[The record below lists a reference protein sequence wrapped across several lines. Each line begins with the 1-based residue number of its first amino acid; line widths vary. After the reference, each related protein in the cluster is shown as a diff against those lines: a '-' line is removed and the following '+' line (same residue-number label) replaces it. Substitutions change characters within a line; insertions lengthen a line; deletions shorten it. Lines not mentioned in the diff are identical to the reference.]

1 MTQKDSRNGSR
12 AAILVALLFLL
23 PLSANIPS
31 ESVQPLAHSL
41 SGKSTDA
48 DVEVTELSVTTPS
61 TMVAGVPTLAPQ
73 NHTIRV
79 TISNMGG
86 STADGILSLKV
97 NNVQVDYRNVSINVG
112 RQEFHLMY
120 WNATLGSG
128 ISLEAVWE
136 VDVSSTDSDSSND
149 QMTLSGIAVV
159 AVEEASSISD
169 SLPQEGSTVARGL
182 WAGGI
187 TVINTGNQQV
197 DVTAQLTL
205 TSSLSGDQVPI
216 SSDTVTVIPG
226 SLANPPTPQN
236 LSLSFDGTN
245 MEGTYTL
252 GGSILVTGTG
262 SYSITVDSR
271 TVSFIAMRA
280 SLIPANNRNLDPG
293 AQTILN
299 FILQNSGDETD
310 TFSVSQSNNTD
321 ISGGGTFWA
330 NVSAD
335 IYTIADPLSVAA
347 GATEAIQVP
356 LQVPSVAALGESVRV
371 TITIYSISSGYV
383 LEASTIV
390 MAGGLYQ
397 ATITQNHSYIDPTTG
412 PGTLL
417 PAVYIDNFA
426 NVTPGIHRTLD
437 YTLNNTGT
445 APTQYQ
451 INVAAT
457 EPVPYW
463 QIYSPVSITDVVMPG
478 ELRTI
483 PVTIITPSIVM
494 PLDPAW
500 KIAAELQINLAIQAI
515 PLEGGIPVTN
525 QTTLIIDK
533 VVEIDVEVI
542 GGAGDISVSD
552 FLSGNTVR
560 FVDFQV
566 QLVNN
571 LGSGNTATQVSLDP
585 STDGG
590 GTGRVYTPDASG
602 SEAEQR
608 WVSTIVPST
617 LDIRPGEIGYGT
629 IAIAHVANSDFPY
642 PAAGVFSFNFKA
654 HSDWASFPGTIS
666 RNSTASASFEVA
678 ELSSAQLTGGPAVTG
693 DPSTPIAST
702 MTLKNTGNNLAN
714 FTIGYIPIPGWT
726 IQVSKPAVNLLESR
740 TNLFPLTEGPPYS
753 DNSDTTTFTVTAT
766 PPATA
771 SADMTHELWVMVNST
786 ETGELLA
793 YAPVYIQLTELVS
806 AELIPQNSTAVIDR
820 LGQTTIMLQLNNT
833 GNSNKTFN
841 LTLENLDKDKI
852 QVSFADDGTVE
863 IAKTQLVSPGGQA
876 IVRVYALAG
885 TDARADDDSKFEVA
899 VEYNGTELDRS
910 GILVQVNPFH
920 FIQFMVEDEY
930 TAAPGATIPINLTM
944 VNNGNLMETVNITA
958 SFPTETGNWTFE
970 ASASNISIEPGPLE
984 GESVL
989 LSITLPPL
997 EAETILAAGVIHNV
1011 TIRVLNITDN
1021 VNIATKV
1028 ISIEVLPI
1036 FAVELIESPGRIAIV
1051 PGHDRVVNYEI
1062 ANAGNAPM
1070 SINLQWA
1077 VTDSDAAE
1085 DRFAVEAIISS
1096 TTLNLGI
1103 GESTSLT
1110 YRVSALAGDHY
1121 LPETGALDLIFT
1133 PLGIELDPIVI
1144 QTPIEITRVQTDDE
1158 YYFNADSAGEY
1169 LCDSNPDDRCRQIEI
1184 PWVNIP
1190 SIGYSNDAD
1199 LNYTLSRISSDRLIS
1214 SQWHEYAEWSF
1225 DIDGGM
1231 CQMADSGGEGIAV
1244 TPATANNCNGP
1255 GWDLPPST
1263 TYDLVNDG
1271 ENHGGTIVIQ
1281 VIIPD
1286 KKSLAPGDGWDITMR
1301 LSSPTEPDSSEFWT
1315 LFTVKLRMTES
1326 SDPMIDR
1333 VAFGISSKEGATT
1346 TLNVIVI
1353 NAGNARMPI
1362 GTEVQL
1368 LCSTSPYAEVTSSF
1382 TNKVVPDLEAGGNF
1396 TASWPAELSSIP
1408 WYSTSET
1415 LQCTVSLVF
1424 QDSVFGNNASNDV
1437 FEANLEI
1444 ESWAPP
1450 PVAIP
1455 LGPYEFNIP
1464 SALLLSVLILFGSLV
1479 MLSKGMDENPNQ
1491 LHGSAYL
1498 AAMAFGMLSLANI
1511 AQWATILAALSSIVF
1526 AGVIAWLSSSELQTI
1541 HDDRKKARIGSRAL
1555 LEDHDKEQVNTRK
1568 ELRAIISLAP
1578 YAFLP
1583 FVLITPS
1590 LTIDIGAIPLASIL
1604 VFMAVS
1610 PVLVH
1615 FILRLL
1621 DRSYDRLYSELAE
1634 IELRAI
1640 KIKKILGSLGNRPG
1654 SGGA

>member
-1 MTQKDSRNGSR
+1 
-12 AAILVALLFLL
+12 
-23 PLSANIPS
+23 
-31 ESVQPLAHSL
+31 
-41 SGKSTDA
+41 
-48 DVEVTELSVTTPS
+48 
-61 TMVAGVPTLAPQ
+61 
-73 NHTIRV
+73 
-79 TISNMGG
+79 MGG
-86 STADGILSLKV
+86 STADGVLSLKV
-97 NNVQVDYRNVSINVG
+97 NTVQVDYRNVSINVG
-112 RQEFHLMY
+112 QQEVHLLY
-120 WNATLGSG
+120 WDAALGSG
-128 ISLEAVWE
+128 IALDAVWE
-136 VDVSSTDSDSSND
+136 VDSASTDSDSSND

-169 SLPQEGSTVARGL
+169 SLPQEGATVARGL
-182 WAGGI
+182 WVGGI
-187 TVINTGNQQV
+187 TVVNTGNQQV
-197 DVTAQLTL
+197 DITAQLTL

-216 SSDTVTVIPG
+216 TSDTVTVMPG

-245 MEGTYTL
+245 MEGSYTL
-252 GGSILVTGTG
+252 GGSLLVTGIGTD
-262 SYSITVDSR
+262 SITVDSR

-310 TFSVSQSNNTD
+310 DFVVSQSNNTD
-321 ISGGGTFWA
+321 ISSGGTYWA

-335 IYTIADPLSVAA
+335 IYTTSNPLTVAA

-356 LQVPSVAALGESVRV
+356 LEVPSDAALGESVRV

-383 LEASTIV
+383 LEASTTV

-426 NVTPGIHRTLD
+426 NVTPGVHRTLD

-457 EPVPYW
+457 EPVPHW
-463 QIYSPVSITDVVMPG
+463 QIHSPVTITDVVMPG

-515 PLEGGIPVTN
+515 PLEGGIPTTN

-533 VVEIDVEVI
+533 VVEIDVQVT
-542 GGAGDISVSD
+542 GGASDISVSD

-560 FVDFQV
+560 FVDFHV

-571 LGSGNTATQVSLDP
+571 LGSDNTATQVILDP
-585 STDGG
+585 SEDGQLSG
-590 GTGRVYTPDASG
+590 ITFTPDSSG
-602 SEAEQR
+602 YEYTR

-617 LDIRPGEIGYGT
+617 MDIRPGETGYGT

-654 HSDWASFPGTIS
+654 YSDWAAFPGTIS

-678 ELSSAQLTGGPAVTG
+678 ELSSAQLTGGPSVSG
-693 DPSTPIAST
+693 DPATPIAST
-702 MTLKNTGNNLAN
+702 LSLKNTGNSLAN
-714 FTIGYIPIPGWT
+714 FTVGYIPIPGWT
-726 IQVSKPAVNLLESR
+726 IQVSKPAVNQLKSR
-740 TNLFPLTEGPPYS
+740 TNLYPLSES
-753 DNSDTTTFTVTAT
+753 MDDSDTTSFTVTAT

-771 SADMTHELWVMVNST
+771 SADKTHELWVMVNST

-793 YAPVYIQLTELVS
+793 YAPAYYQLTELIS

-820 LGQTTIMLQLNNT
+820 LGQTTIMLQLNNS

-841 LTLENLDKDKI
+841 LTLENLDQDKI
-852 QVSFADDGTVE
+852 QVSFADDGTVQL
-863 IAKTQLVSPGGQA
+863 AKTQLVSPGSQA

-885 TDARADDDSKFEVA
+885 TDARADDDSKFEVR
-899 VEYNGTELDRS
+899 VEYNGTELDSS
-910 GILVQVNPFH
+910 GIVVQVNPFH
-920 FIQFMVEDEY
+920 FIQWIIGDEY
-930 TAAPGATIPINLTM
+930 TAAPGATLEIPLTM
-944 VNNGNLMETVNITA
+944 LNNGNLMETVNVTA
-958 SFPTETGNWTFE
+958 SFPAGSGNWTFE
-970 ASASNISIEPGPLE
+970 ASASNISIEPGSE
-984 GESVL
+984 GESVQ

-997 EAETILAAGVIHNV
+997 ESDMILEAGVIHNV

-1021 VNIATKV
+1021 INIATRV
-1028 ISIEVLPI
+1028 ISIEVLPV
-1036 FAVELIESPGRIAIV
+1036 FAVELIEAPDRIAIV

-1070 SINLQWA
+1070 AINLQWA
-1077 VTDSDAAE
+1077 ISDSDEAE
-1085 DRFAVEAIISS
+1085 NRFGVEAIISS

-1110 YRVSALAGDHY
+1110 YRVSSLSGDHY
-1121 LPETGALDLIFT
+1121 REESGALDLIFT
-1133 PLGIELDPIVI
+1133 PLGIELDPII
-1144 QTPIEITRVQTDDE
+1144 IKTPIEITRVQTDDE
-1158 YYFNADSAGEY
+1158 YYFNSDSAGDY
-1169 LCDSNPDDRCRQIEI
+1169 PCDANPDDRCRQIEI

-1190 SIGYSNDAD
+1190 SIGYSNDAEM
-1199 LNYTLSRISSDRLIS
+1199 NYTLSRISTDRLIS

-1225 DIDGGM
+1225 DIDDGM

-1244 TPATANNCNGP
+1244 TPATASNCNSGP
-1255 GWDLPPST
+1255 GWDLPAST
-1263 TYDLVNDG
+1263 TFDLVNDG
-1271 ENHGGTIVIQ
+1271 ENHGGVIVIQ

-1301 LSSPTEPDSSEFWT
+1301 LNSPTEPDNAGFWT
-1315 LFTVKLRMTES
+1315 LFTIKLRMTES

-1333 VAFGISSKEGATT
+1333 VSFGTSSKEGSTT
-1346 TLNVIVI
+1346 TLDVFVI

-1368 LCSTSPYAEVTSSF
+1368 LCSTSPYADVTSSF
-1382 TNKVVPDLEAGGNF
+1382 TNKIVPDLEAGGNF
-1396 TASWPAELSSIP
+1396 TASWPANLGSIP

-1415 LQCTVSLVF
+1415 LECTVSLVF
-1424 QDSVFGNNASNDV
+1424 QDSVFGNNDTNDV
-1437 FEANLEI
+1437 FEADLKI

-1464 SALLLSVLILFGSLV
+1464 SALLMSVLILFGSLV
-1479 MLSKGMDENPNQ
+1479 LLSRGLDESPNR
-1491 LHGSAYL
+1491 LHGSAYV
-1498 AAMAFGMLSLANI
+1498 AAMAFGTLSLANI
-1511 AQWATILAALSSIVF
+1511 AQWVTALAALSSIVF
-1526 AGVIAWLSSSELQTI
+1526 AGTVAWLSSSELQTI
-1541 HDDRKKARIGSRAL
+1541 HDDRKKARIGTRAL
-1555 LEDHDKEQVNTRK
+1555 LEDHDKEQKNTRK
-1568 ELRAIISLAP
+1568 ELRAIISCAP

-1590 LTIDIGAIPLASIL
+1590 LTIDVGATSLASIL
-1604 VFMAVS
+1604 VYMAVS
-1610 PVLVH
+1610 PILVH

-1621 DRSYDRLYSELAE
+1621 DRSYDKLYSELAE